1 MPVEYT
7 PQPEVSN
14 DRLRADNTVLKSSI
28 AETSPTLPFP
38 GEKKQAEQ
46 PTISRP
52 KRVKP
57 HRRSPLGE
65 SWSVESWSAVMYW
78 TFEVLLALGMI
89 IFAAILWRQDGVFT
103 IRFVGAQIA
112 SFRDA
117 DLWKQWLIPIFFT
130 AGFLGAYPRK
140 SLRLKMSKALELWQ
154 QTQEDSAA
162 DKYYALRKSII
173 KRFIAATFIQL
184 VNMATSFSG
193 LILTISGKT
202 YEFFVPITF
211 PTEGMGLL
219 IPTFLVSGIL
229 AFGPELITRWALPYL
244 GELLR
249 RAWEIISNGVPTRV
263 KA

>member
-7 PQPEVSN
+7 PQPEVSK
-14 DRLRADNTVLKSSI
+14 DRVSADTIVLKPPIS
-28 AETSPTLPFP
+28 ETLPTVPIFA
-38 GEKKQAEQ
+38 EKKQAEQ
-46 PTISRP
+46 QTISRP
-52 KRVKP
+52 KPTKP
-57 HRRSPLGE
+57 KRKSPLVE
-65 SWSVESWSAVMYW
+65 SWSGSAVMYW

-89 IFAAILWRQDGVFT
+89 IFAAILWRQDGLFT

-140 SLRLKMSKALELWQ
+140 SLRLKMNKALELWQ

-211 PTEGMGLL
+211 PKEGIGLL

-263 KA
+263 KV